1 MDSNTQLQKLL
12 SSPSKRDSITNNMP
26 ALIFVGKHGS
36 GKSILAAKIATTL
49 ESQLLN
55 PTTLLLDNIQ
65 RDPELNDLVCLYLKN

>member
-1 MDSNTQLQKLL
+1 MDPNRQLQKLL
-12 SSPSKRDSITNNMP
+12 SSPLKRESISSNMP

-36 GKSILAAKIATTL
+36 GKSVLAAKIATAL

-65 RDPELNDLVCLYLKN
+65 RDSELNDLVCLYHKN